1 MGKTSELFIE
11 IRQQIQESA
20 NKVLNGEIN
29 PFELGRE
36 LSYTKNAI
44 QSAKEKITDE
54 EKLEFEKYS
63 KEELKDMNI
72 QLSGGGYTWK
82 FDHIPEWIEAKNKL
96 KDIEDKAKA
105 AFNLAAKANI
115 ESYNKNTGE
124 EIIPAK
130 GIHKK
135 QSVSYR

>member
-11 IRQQIQESA
+11 IRQKIQESA

-63 KEELKDMNI
+63 KEELKDMKI
-72 QLSGGGYTWK
+72 QLSGGGNTWK
-82 FDHIPEWIEAKNKL
+82 FDHIPEWVELKNKL
-96 KDIEDKAKA
+96 TEIEEKAKSA
-105 AFNLAAKANI
+105 YRAYSKGDILV
-115 ESYNKNTGE
+115 KNDTGE

-130 GIHKK
+130 GIAKK
-135 QSVSYR
+135 QTVVYK